1 MGPDGR
7 VRARARRRREAPVAW
22 APEHEIAIEDTQ
34 QLTEPEEATTW
45 QEALE

>member
-7 VRARARRRREAPVAW
+7 VRARARRRRKPVAW
-22 APEHEIAIEDTQ
+22 APEHEIAIENTQ
-34 QLTEPEEATTW
+34 QLTEPEEATAW